1 MQEQQEK
8 VRQLVEVLD
17 HALNQAGCG
26 ILDALNAVSIMSTSI
41 AHSLGLAQKEY
52 LDNLTFM
59 FEQTKP
65 HIEPIPFM
73 GMVDTGEDNAK

>member
-17 HALNQAGCG
+17 HALNQAGFG
-26 ILDALNAVSIMSTSI
+26 ILYALNAVSIMSTSI

-65 HIEPIPFM
+65 PS
-73 GMVDTGEDNAK
+73 DTAITPVVEDENE